1 MRVLVT
7 GGGGFLGAAICH
19 MLRDQGHK
27 VTSFSRGSYPD
38 LGKGGIM
45 TISGDIGDRRTV
57 VDAVR
62 GMDAVIHTAARV
74 GFWGPYQEFHRTN
87 VEGTR
92 NVIEA
97 CRRNGVGYL
106 VFTSS
111 PSVVFDGKDMEGA
124 NEMVP
129 YPAKHGSH
137 YNRTKAASERMVLS
151 ANGDG
156 LWTIA
161 LRPHLI
167 WGPGD
172 DRLLPRLVQG
182 ARAGRLR
189 RLGDGSNVVD
199 MVYIENA
206 AEAHILAL
214 KALKENP
221 RCRGRAY
228 FITNG
233 EPVNAWDAIDDFLA
247 LAGAPPIKGSIPK
260 WTAMVLAGIMELAH
274 FLLRRRGEPIVT
286 RFLVEEMTSSHWFDI
301 SSAKRDLGYGPGI
314 TTAEGMKRY
323 GEYLKDHS
331 I

>member
-19 MLRDQGHK
+19 MLRDKGQE
-27 VTSFSRGSYPD
+27 VTSFSRGGHPELVRS
-38 LGKGGIM
+38 GVG
-45 TISGDIGDRRTV
+45 TISGDIGDLRTV

-74 GFWGPYQEFHRTN
+74 GFWGPYHEFHRTN
-87 VEGTR
+87 VEGTE

-97 CRRNGVGYL
+97 CRRNGVRYL

-111 PSVVFDGKDMEGA
+111 PSVVFDGNDMEGA
-124 NEMVP
+124 DESAP
-129 YPAKHGSH
+129 YPAEHGSH

-151 ANGDG
+151 ANGHG
-156 LWTIA
+156 IWTIA

-182 ARAGRLR
+182 ARAGRLK
-189 RLGDGSNVVD
+189 RLGDGKNVVD

-214 KALKENP
+214 NALKENP
-221 RCRGRAY
+221 QCRGRAY

-233 EPVNAWDAIDDFLA
+233 EPVNAWEAIDDFLA

-260 WTAMVLAGIMELAH
+260 WTAMAGAGTLELIH
-274 FLLRRRGEPIVT
+274 FLLRRKGEPMVT

-301 SSAKRDLGYGPGI
+301 SSARRDLGYGPMI
-314 TTAEGMKRY
+314 STAEGMRRY
-323 GEYLKDHS
+323 RKYLKDHP